1 MDRIVEGTYTSTD
14 EAVKAV
20 ERLLNEGYVAEELLI
35 ITDEKHE
42 DELEKLTLV
51 DVESVE
57 EDDEEEESLWD
68 KIKETFRMGDY
79 SKENESNTLVEHG
92 VDAETA
98 EHFSESL
105 ENHEIIIL
113 MNSTAPEH
121 SNQLSTVNEEVL
133 NTDDSILETNDSKN
147 ALSEEQL
154 KPSEIKT
161 KESMNPASGDGE
173 PFDPSKSQS
182 AREDVP
188 GTSTISSPDR
198 DLEQDRDH
206 TNDEEMF
213 KKERTETTGFIED
226 NGKDMFNQDRH
237 DAPHL
242 TGDEKSVNA
251 EDSNHVY
258 PDNISTGVVG
268 DELAGDSSFD
278 REPRKVEHPEP
289 HKDIP
294 ESDAYYSNKYED
306 AGGKTI
312 RDEEEK

>member
-20 ERLLNEGYVAEELLI
+20 ERLLNEGYLAEELLI

-42 DELEKLTLV
+42 DELEELTLV

-57 EDDEEEESLWD
+57 EDEGEEEESLWD

-79 SKENESNTLVEHG
+79 SKESETDTLVEHG
-92 VDAETA
+92 VDPETA
-98 EHFSESL
+98 EHFNDSL

-113 MNSTAPEH
+113 TNSTAPAH
-121 SNQLSTVNEEVL
+121 SEQLSTVNEEVL
-133 NTDDSILETNDSKN
+133 KNEDDTSSSYNDQ
-147 ALSEEQL
+147 SE
-154 KPSEIKT
+154 PSEIAT
-161 KESMNPASGDGE
+161 KESMDPATGEGE

-188 GTSTISSPDR
+188 GTSTASSPDKE
-198 DLEQDRDH
+198 LGQDNKQDKNKQ
-206 TNDEEMF
+206 TNDE
-213 KKERTETTGFIED
+213 
-226 NGKDMFNQDRH
+226 
-237 DAPHL
+237 APQL
-242 TGDEKSVNA
+242 TGDEKSVDA

-258 PDNISTGVVG
+258 PDNISKGVVG
-268 DELAGDSSFD
+268 EQTDENPTVGS
-278 REPRKVEHPEP
+278 EPKKEEHPDP

-294 ESDAYYSNKYED
+294 ESDAYYSNKFED

-312 RDEEEK
+312 KDDEK